1 MHERDEWAAEIRQIP
16 AAAVHDRTCS
26 DDYAAMRSNNINC
39 LLHTATTR
47 HDVLGHDESL
57 SRLDLET
64 SHHETALAVLLDE
77 DVTRIQMA
85 RDLLADHDATDRGR
99 NDRVVL
105 VAAQFVGKQ
114 AAHMRGDARMLEQD
128 RALEK
133 LTAVQATAK
142 NKMAVQ
148 QCAGLAEEIEDFGH
162 SREIGHSLRLQNLK
176 STAPLL
182 EVKLTTV
189 VVFLLREIGGGAPVR
204 AMKRIETDELLAAL
218 KWRYAAKKF
227 DPARKI
233 DDATWAALEEVLVL
247 SPSSFGLQPWKFLV
261 IKDPAVRESLVP
273 LSWGQRQVADASH
286 LVIFTVKH
294 PLDTAD
300 VRRHIERTAE
310 VQGIAPDVLAGFEK
324 VVNDFIG
331 RPFDVRSWSTRQVYI
346 ALGNFLTAAALLG
359 IDTCPMEGL
368 DPAAYDKAL
377 GLEGTG
383 YYTVAAC
390 PAGFR
395 AADDHSAARAKVR
408 FKPEHIIEHR

>member
-1 MHERDEWAAEIRQIP
+1 MRPYD
-16 AAAVHDRTCS
+16 VDR
-26 DDYAAMRSNNINC
+26 
-39 LLHTATTR
+39 LLHTTAAR
-47 HDVLGHDESL
+47 NDVLGHDESL
-57 SRLDLET
+57 SRLDLEAP
-64 SHHETALAVLLDE
+64 HHETALAVLLDKN
-77 DVTRIQMA
+77 VTGIQMP
-85 RDLLADHDATDRGR
+85 RDLLPDYDATDSGR
-99 NDRVVL
+99 NDSVVL
-105 VAAQFVGKQ
+105 VAPQLVGKQ
-114 AAHMRGDARMLEQD
+114 AAYMCRYARMLEQN

-133 LTAVQATAK
+133 LTAVQTTAK

-148 QCAGLAEEIEDFGH
+148 QCTGLAEEIEDFGH
-162 SREIGHSLRLQNLK
+162 YREIGKSHRLQNLK
-176 STAPLL
+176 CTAPFPK
-182 EVKLTTV
+182 VKLTTL
-189 VVFLLREIGGGAPVR
+189 VVFPLRGIGGRAPVPP
-204 AMKRIETDELLAAL
+204 MKRIETDDLLAAL

-227 DPARKI
+227 DPTRKI
-233 DDATWAALEEVLVL
+233 DDATWAALEEALVL

-261 IKDPAVRESLVP
+261 IKDPTVRESLVP

-286 LVIFTVKH
+286 LVVFTVKH

-324 VVNDFIG
+324 VVNDFLG
-331 RPFDVRSWSTRQVYI
+331 QPFDIRSWATRQVYI

-377 GLEGTG
+377 GLEGSG

-408 FKPEHIIEHR
+408 FKPEHIIEHRGA